1 MSKRLLITVATFAA
15 AVSAAQDTSYCGDE
29 GVWLQILGSGGAD
42 LTDQRSAASYLVW
55 NGERARVMID
65 TGSGAAL
72 RFDEAGANFKDLAAI
87 VFTRLQAYNTVD
99 FPSLVEGS
107 LRSDRD
113 RVLPVFGPA
122 IPDGESTTALI
133 GRLMGPNGAYGYL
146 SSFLTV
152 DSPADYRI
160 NVRDVLAIGTRRWA
174 DFGTEDVRLSA
185 IPVHHGGLP
194 ALAWRVEIDNVSLVF
209 AGGFSGRKGTIAK
222 FAENADALVVHHAVS
237 VSARG
242 KILDLYSKP
251 ADLGRIATDAK
262 AGSLILGHRTT
273 RTLGMETVNSGA
285 IEDQYGGPVYFA
297 DDLQCWGW

>member
-1 MSKRLLITVATFAA
+1 MSKRLLITVVTFVAA
-15 AVSAAQDTSYCGDE
+15 ASAAQDASHCGDE

-72 RFDEAGANFKDLAAI
+72 RFDEAGADFKDLAAI
-87 VFTRLQAYNTVD
+87 VFTRLQAYNTAD

-107 LRSDRD
+107 HRSDRE

-122 IPDGESTTALI
+122 IPDGESTTAFI
-133 GRLMGPNGAYGYL
+133 GRLIGPNGAYGYL
-146 SSFLTV
+146 SRFLTV
-152 DSPADYRI
+152 DSPAEYRI
-160 NVRDVLAIGTRRWA
+160 SVRDVLASGTRRWA

-185 IPVHHGGLP
+185 IPVYHGGLP
-194 ALAWRVEIDNVSLVF
+194 ALAWRVEIDDVSLVF
-209 AGGFSGRKGTIAK
+209 AGGFSGRKGTVAK

-251 ADLGRIATDAK
+251 SDLGRIATEAK
-262 AGSLILGHRTT
+262 ARSLILGHRTT
-273 RTLGMETVNSGA
+273 RTLGMETVNTGA
-285 IEDQYGGPVYFA
+285 IEDQYRGPVYFA